1 MTLTRFGYTASSIWD
16 APVFPDTC
24 NPSQAVGSGEQEEH
38 CLPRVFGRRELN
50 KEQEKG
56 KWLLWCLHLP
66 LFSPPP
72 KKKKL
77 KFDFPEAAPKE
88 ITWHS
93 KEKAYLFFF
102 SHLQTWLQKQPLCK
116 RKKTLYCLLEPT
128 AAKQMDPRGPGL
140 RVGVRRGRNNVTRYL
155 VSGLPELG
163 VMHDWKG
170 QIS

>member
-1 MTLTRFGYTASSIWD
+1 MTLTSVQRPAKLLWINSILHLGP
-16 APVFPDTC
+16 PVFPDTC

-38 CLPRVFGRRELN
+38 CLPRVFGSRELN

-102 SHLQTWLQKQPLCK
+102 PTYRLGYKSSLSA
-116 RKKTLYCLLEPT
+116 RGKKTYIVC
-128 AAKQMDPRGPGL
+128 
-140 RVGVRRGRNNVTRYL
+140 
-155 VSGLPELG
+155 
-163 VMHDWKG
+163 
-170 QIS
+170 

>member
-38 CLPRVFGRRELN
+38 CLPRVFRSRELN

-102 SHLQTWLQKQPLCK
+102 PTYRLGYKSSLSARGKNPILFARAHCCQTDG
-116 RKKTLYCLLEPT
+116 PT
-128 AAKQMDPRGPGL
+128 WARAASRSE
-140 RVGVRRGRNNVTRYL
+140 T
-155 VSGLPELG
+155 
-163 VMHDWKG
+163 G
-170 QIS
+170 QE